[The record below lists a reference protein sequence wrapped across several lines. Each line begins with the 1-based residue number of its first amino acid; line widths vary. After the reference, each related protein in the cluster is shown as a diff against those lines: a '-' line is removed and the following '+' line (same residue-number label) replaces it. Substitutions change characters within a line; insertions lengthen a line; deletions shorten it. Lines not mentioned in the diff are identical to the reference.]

1 MHRLLGIIVV
11 LMLLLRVNSP
21 VEAADSSLRMRS
33 IAPPAW
39 NPSISRSCTPADLL
53 GTWRLVK
60 YASPYRFKDPRAAYL
75 LPHQLFQ
82 FSPDGGMK
90 SAHSALPITEQPDLV
105 FSRIPRAISYAVEPD
120 SLVTVQAPE
129 AGGAKETWQCVAIV
143 RDASL
148 QEPRLKMKRGD
159 VVLTLV
165 GKQGQPIFV
174 RLLRKAPA

>member
-1 MHRLLGIIVV
+1 MRRCLGTILV
-11 LMLLLRVNSP
+11 LVMVLSVDASL
-21 VEAADSSLRMRS
+21 EAADSSLRMRS

-39 NPSISRSCTPADLL
+39 NPSYSRSCTPADLL

-60 YASPYRFKDPRAAYL
+60 FASPYRFKDPRAAYL

-90 SAHSALPITEQPDLV
+90 SAHSALPITEQPERV
-105 FSRIPRAISYAVEPD
+105 FSRIPGSISYAVEQE
-120 SLVTVQAPE
+120 SLVTVRAPE

-143 RDASL
+143 RDATH
-148 QEPRLKMKRGD
+148 QEPRMKMKRGD

-165 GKQGQPIFV
+165 GKQGQPIIV
-174 RLLRKAPA
+174 RLLRKTPA